1 MASGLGVAI
10 FSSCGHGI
18 DCSFVSVGVVGSKGE
33 YGFMKDGREP
43 HGVTLEG
50 RKGRVLW
57 PQRVTLMQNG
67 FRGPVDETTYYDYK
81 RVNPL
86 PFLAQTSP
94 KRPRGEVPTLRC
106 GQLRVRLP
114 SLASREAA
122 RDALRPCPF
131 FLGPRSPGNTPR
143 IRVVRLSFVLKLKP
157 VTLAGPAAYPPS
169 GPSHYSSRSRS
180 CEKLLSLCVSS
191 LVM

>member
-1 MASGLGVAI
+1 MTDG
-10 FSSCGHGI
+10 
-18 DCSFVSVGVVGSKGE
+18 KGAAR
-33 YGFMKDGREP
+33 GDAK
-43 HGVTLEG
+43 G
-50 RKGRVLW
+50 RKRRV
-57 PQRVTLMQNG
+57 QHNASRRFRG
-67 FRGPVDETTYYDYK
+67 FRGPVDETTDYDYK

-86 PFLAQTSP
+86 PLLAQSSP

-131 FLGPRSPGNTPR
+131 FLGPRRPGNTPR

-169 GPSHYSSRSRS
+169 GPSQITTMIHTILNTTAFVYGARESETDMGVSHRSKQTDHAS
-180 CEKLLSLCVSS
+180 VPEPASLFSY
-191 LVM
+191 